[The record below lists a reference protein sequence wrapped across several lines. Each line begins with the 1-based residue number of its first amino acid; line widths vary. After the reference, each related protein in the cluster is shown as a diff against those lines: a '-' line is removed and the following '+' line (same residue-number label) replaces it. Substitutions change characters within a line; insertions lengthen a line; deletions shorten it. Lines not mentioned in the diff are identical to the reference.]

1 MKFKLPKKLRESFNT
16 MVEEQ
21 GGFDNLPNTRDW
33 ISEAVD
39 KLMNTTDKVVELGWA
54 NQDELGN
61 MELVKFTNLKEH
73 EMWED
78 FESEGKIPNNV
89 VFLRCEN
96 RNDEVAHIIVS
107 PGGKGYEVFIMKNTD
122 NEFGDR
128 LLFHTQEMGFLEA
141 VVNYLINKVS

>member
-1 MKFKLPKKLRESFNT
+1 MKFKLPKKLRQDWIK
-16 MVEEQ
+16 MVEES
-21 GGFDNLPNTRDW
+21 GGIGNLPNTRDW

-39 KLMNTTDKVVELGWA
+39 NIMNATKEVVELGWA
-54 NQDELGN
+54 NQDELDN

-73 EMWED
+73 EM
-78 FESEGKIPNNV
+78 FEGKIPDNV

-96 RNDEVAHIIVS
+96 RNDEFAHIIVS
-107 PGGKGYEVFIMKNTD
+107 PGGKGYEVFILKAQD

-128 LLFHTQEMGFLEA
+128 VAFHTQEMGFLEA